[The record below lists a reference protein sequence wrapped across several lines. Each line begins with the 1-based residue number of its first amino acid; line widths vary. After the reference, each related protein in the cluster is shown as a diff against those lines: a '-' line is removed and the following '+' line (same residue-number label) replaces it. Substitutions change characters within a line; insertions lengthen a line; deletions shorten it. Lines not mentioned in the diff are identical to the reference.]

1 MRKLNKGM
9 ACITVVPYIIRKG
22 NYMENYIARPVGRPP
37 KETGRIVPDGFREEY
52 KKYLSG
58 KYGKITRKQFAKLL
72 GIGASTLN
80 KYINSIGY
88 INSQERKELKTLA
101 DDFGLLNR
109 NDVQDDIREIIETC
123 KSYEE
128 GQRRIMEVYTVV
140 YM

>member
-1 MRKLNKGM
+1 MQGQL
-9 ACITVVPYIIRKG
+9 
-22 NYMENYIARPVGRPP
+22 EGRQ
-37 KETGRIVPDGFREEY
+37 
-52 KKYLSG
+52 KKQAGLSLMDSE
-58 KYGKITRKQFAKLL
+58 K
-72 GIGASTLN
+72 STLN